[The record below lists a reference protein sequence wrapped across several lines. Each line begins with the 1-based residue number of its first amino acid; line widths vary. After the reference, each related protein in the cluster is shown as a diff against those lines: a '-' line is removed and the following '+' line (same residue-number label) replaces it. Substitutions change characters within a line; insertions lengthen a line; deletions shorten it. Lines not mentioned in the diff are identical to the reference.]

1 MGATV
6 AQLRVFTAV
15 IANGGF
21 GVAAEELGMSQSAV
35 SHALAA
41 LERALGAPLV
51 LRHGSVRPTA
61 LGAAILPHAQA
72 ALASVTAIDEVVSS
86 HLGQHAGT
94 VRVAAPPTV
103 CCGLLPQLMRTWRAE
118 LPGVEVQVFEGDDDE
133 LSPWLETGV
142 VDAAILVDPAPPP
155 PAHVV
160 VGRDAFH
167 AVVRADHPLAGQ
179 EHITMAELVEDPLL
193 VSKGGCEPQTRALCS
208 MAGVPYA
215 PAQHV
220 RELGTLIG
228 MIAAGIGVSTVPDLG
243 RGLLPPGLV
252 MVPLKPSLERALV
265 LTGPLTRPPSP
276 LVDALLRTAPEVPA
290 PLPLPLP

>member
-1 MGATV
+1 MSATV

-15 IANGGF
+15 ITNGGF

-51 LRHGSVRPTA
+51 LRHGGVGPTA
-61 LGAAILPHAQA
+61 LGATILPHAQA
-72 ALASVTAIDEVVSS
+72 ALASVAAIDEAVSA
-86 HLGQHAGT
+86 HLGQHTGV

-142 VDAAILVDPAPPP
+142 VDAAILVDPVPPP

-193 VSKGGCEPQTRALCS
+193 VSKGGCEPQTRILCS
-208 MAGVPYA
+208 LAGVPYA

-243 RGLLPPGLV
+243 RGLLTPGLI
-252 MVPLKPSLERALV
+252 MIPLKPSLTRALV

-276 LVDALLRTAPEVPA
+276 LVDALLRTAPEAPA
-290 PLPLPLP
+290 PPVAP